1 LNKLPG
7 KPAIDSINVLLEE
20 CIMAFPVS
28 SFIISLYKQYQQ
40 RGSLSKKQ
48 LQGLHSKASTIKDI
62 APGKLAAVEAIIKR
76 MPTRFRSEM
85 PENKP
90 LYEKDNATGEMI
102 EFILSKNP
110 SHKRAL
116 FLKSKFINNETLT
129 TGEMSE
135 LKKFVQV
142 FSK

>member
-1 LNKLPG
+1 MRGPSNKPE
-7 KPAIDSINVLLEE
+7 IDSINVLLEE

-28 SFIISLYKQYQQ
+28 SFIISLYKQYQL

-48 LQGLHSKASTIKDI
+48 LQGLYDKASGIEGL
-62 APGKLAAVEAIIKR
+62 APGKLAGVEAIIKK
-76 MPTRFRSEM
+76 MPTRFKSAK

-90 LYEKDNATGEMI
+90 LYERDEEAGSMLD
-102 EFILSKNP
+102 FILSKNP
-110 SHKRAL
+110 NHKRVI
-116 FLKSKFINNETLT
+116 FLKAKFDNNETLT
-129 TGEMSE
+129 PPEITE